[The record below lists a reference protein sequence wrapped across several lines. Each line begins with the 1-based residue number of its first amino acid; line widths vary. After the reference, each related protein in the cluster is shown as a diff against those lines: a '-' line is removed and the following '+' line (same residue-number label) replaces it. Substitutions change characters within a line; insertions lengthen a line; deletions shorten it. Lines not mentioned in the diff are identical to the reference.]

1 MAEDLAE
8 YLARMDI
15 KVRYMHSEI
24 DTLERT
30 ELIRR
35 LRIGEFDVMVGI
47 NLLREGLDIPEVSLV
62 AILDADKE
70 GFLRNTTSLVQT
82 FGRAA
87 RNIDGK
93 VIMYADSVT
102 LSMNDAIVETE
113 RRRQKQLS
121 YNRIHNI
128 IPRSIVKSIA
138 DKSDLVD
145 INIEI
150 KSMAKTDLKSFAI
163 DIETKM
169 RKYAERLDFEKAIE
183 LKEQLVKIRKVL
195 SSIPVDSGK

>member
-1 MAEDLAE
+1 
-8 YLARMDI
+8 
-15 KVRYMHSEI
+15 
-24 DTLERT
+24 
-30 ELIRR
+30 
-35 LRIGEFDVMVGI
+35 
-47 NLLREGLDIPEVSLV
+47 
-62 AILDADKE
+62 
-70 GFLRNTTSLVQT
+70 
-82 FGRAA
+82 
-87 RNIDGK
+87 
-93 VIMYADSVT
+93 MYADSVT

-169 RKYAERLDFEKAIE
+169 RRYAERLDFEKAIE